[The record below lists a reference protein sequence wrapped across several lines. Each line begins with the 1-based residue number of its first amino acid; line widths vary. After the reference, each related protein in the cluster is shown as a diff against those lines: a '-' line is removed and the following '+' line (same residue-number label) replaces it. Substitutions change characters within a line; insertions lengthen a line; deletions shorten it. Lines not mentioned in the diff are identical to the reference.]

1 MSRMVASPGASGP
14 CVKTGQKSST
24 SRNDYRELPARH
36 TRNMHA
42 YFLHVVADLVRF
54 RVQGLLAVVDYVASV
69 QSNKSFG

>member
-1 MSRMVASPGASGP
+1 MSRRVASLGASGP

-36 TRNMHA
+36 TRTMPA
-42 YFLHVVADLVRF
+42 YIFYDVADIDTF
-54 RVQGLLAVVDYVASV
+54 RILEILAIVDYVASV